1 MIKMMRKPVKLQNII
16 DGMEMQIDGTYTY
29 LNRMTC
35 EVINMSQDDLQ
46 IAEEDEDER
55 INDLPDWQQESIKV
69 AIDVI
74 ENFENYKELP
84 TKFEINEYDMME
96 NFCYSLDNQRSMDKL
111 LDEIRGKGAFRRFK
125 DKVSHL
131 GIEEKWY
138 TFRDQSYKQI
148 AIDWC
153 RNNDLEYEE

>member
-1 MIKMMRKPVKLQNII
+1 MIKMMRKPVKLQDII
-16 DGMEMQIDGTYTY
+16 NGMEMQFDGTYTY
-29 LNRMTC
+29 LNRKTC
-35 EVINMSQDDLQ
+35 EVINVSQDDLR

-55 INDLPDWQQESIKV
+55 INDLPDWQQDSIKV

-74 ENFENYKELP
+74 ENFEYYKELP

-96 NFCYSLDNQRSMDKL
+96 NFSYTFEDQRSMDIL
-111 LDEIRGKGAFRRFK
+111 LDAIRGKGAFRRFK
-125 DKVSHL
+125 DNVSQL

-153 RNNDLEYEE
+153 KDNDLEYEE